1 MKTIIKALA
10 LTVVFAA
17 PAFAAE
23 DNQSA
28 DGAACKMTSEQRA
41 ALQQYVQAMQELMA
55 EIKKEKDPD
64 KRAAMAQQHLDNLKS
79 SMRTMTTNEQGV
91 GQCKALSSLPLEERM
106 GLMEART
113 SIMALVMMQMV
124 EQDAEQTNQKRHKK
138 F

>member
-28 DGAACKMTSEQRA
+28 DGAACKMTSEQMA
-41 ALQQYVQAMQELMA
+41 TLQQYLQAMQELMA

-64 KRAAMAQQHLDNLKS
+64 KRAAMAQQHLDDLKS